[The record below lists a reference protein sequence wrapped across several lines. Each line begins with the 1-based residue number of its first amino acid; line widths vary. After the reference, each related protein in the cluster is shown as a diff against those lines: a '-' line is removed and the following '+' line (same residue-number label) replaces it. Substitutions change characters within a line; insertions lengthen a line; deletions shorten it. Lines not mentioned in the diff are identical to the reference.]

1 MLLFMR
7 RRPSAYKTTALVTSI
22 LTLALAIYLATQF
35 QTGTADYQFQENLSW
50 IASLGISYHLGV
62 DGISLLLVLLT
73 TLLSVVAI
81 LGSWNSIKDRGL
93 AFFISLLVLETGM
106 LGVFVSMDLFLF
118 YVFWEIQLIPMYFII
133 GLWGGA
139 RRVYAAIK
147 FFLFTFVGSVLM
159 LVAILAV
166 VWWYAKQRRP
176 ASPSTS

>member
-1 MLLFMR
+1 M
-7 RRPSAYKTTALVTSI
+7 
-22 LTLALAIYLATQF
+22 
-35 QTGTADYQFQENLSW
+35 
-50 IASLGISYHLGV
+50 
-62 DGISLLLVLLT
+62 
-73 TLLSVVAI
+73 AI

-166 VWWYAKQRRP
+166 VWSYAKNGGPLTFDILDPAAGRLPRLAGRLVVRRP
-176 ASPSTS
+176 SSWPSPSRCPCSRCTPGSPTPTPRRPRPVRSSWPACS